1 MPFDPITAAFSLGS
15 TLIDRLVPDKTQAAA
30 AKATLVEMQTK
41 GELDQ
46 ITGQLT
52 VDQAEASSK
61 STFVAGWRPFVGWA
75 CGVAFAY
82 VYILQPFMQF
92 ALVALKVNFDVA
104 KLPAIDVV
112 SMLPVLGGMLGLGT
126 LRTIDKA
133 NGVGG
138 GH

>member
-1 MPFDPITAAFSLGS
+1 MAFDPITAALSLGS

-30 AKATLVEMQTK
+30 AKASLVEMQVK

-52 VDQAEASSK
+52 VDQAEAGSK

-75 CGVAFAY
+75 CGFAFAY

-92 ALVALKVNFDVA
+92 TLVACKVNFDIN
-104 KLPAIDVV
+104 KLPVIDIVN
-112 SMLPVLGGMLGLGT
+112 MLPVLLGMLGLGVM
-126 LRTIDKA
+126 RSVDKA
-133 NGVGG
+133 NGVPS